1 MIWEYLAGELSV
13 LLEKLQAATDAP
25 AGDLTSLRHQVEDG
39 PTAELDAELARAL
52 AAADRLCWD
61 SLARGDIDAF
71 ARQAPI
77 ATTKRGLPRPSRRSP
92 TELTWS

>member
-13 LLEKLQAATDAP
+13 LLEKLQAATDVP
-25 AGDLTSLRHQVEDG
+25 AGDLASLRHRVEDG
-39 PTAELDAELARAL
+39 PAAELDAELARAL

-71 ARQAPI
+71 ARQSSVCADLHTFGTCARLI
-77 ATTKRGLPRPSRRSP
+77 DDC
-92 TELTWS
+92 